1 MKYCSKCGNILK
13 EDDIFCSKCG
23 AKASVFGVT
32 KKPADAVS
40 VKVSKKAD
48 GKVTKDTLG
57 STRYTAAVEKNAVA
71 VMEYLKRASDLEWQ
85 RYETEAIGKEL
96 KTREQD
102 CLDKIA
108 GEEAAVKS
116 YREKA
121 EQTEKQIKD
130 YKKLE
135 YRRKVFNFRF
145 TFDYKVFGAVFF
157 GLLALYLIG
166 GLAKIP
172 PFSWIFKGVVAMSSP
187 GGDLSRI
194 ILIFWLIFIP
204 FAVMAVMQV
213 VKYFRSKAEHEK
225 EEDEATARYTE
236 EQEQL
241 EKDTLE
247 TLNNDLNDYNS
258 IIAEHEN
265 EIARLKNFVLR
276 GIREEVEAN
285 AMIYDDIVKSMEK
298 FYSSEAIYP
307 RYRSMVPV
315 TTMYEYFVLG
325 KCVDLTGHEGAYNT
339 YEKELR
345 NGLIKS
351 DLKDI
356 DGTIGEIP
364 EAQRAAAAQL
374 LKFKAELT
382 SIMNSVDAAQNR
394 NMTENPDGSKP
405 VKRLKKSDILKS
417 YYEDINSRR
426 LSHMEYADTMGR
438 LTRRLF

>member
-13 EDDIFCSKCG
+13 EDDVFCSKCG

-40 VKVSKKAD
+40 GKISKKTE

-57 STRYTAAVEKNAVA
+57 SARYTAAVEKNAVA
-71 VMEYLKRASDLEWQ
+71 VTEYLKRASDLEWQ

-96 KTREQD
+96 KAREQE

-108 GEEAAVKS
+108 GEEAAVRS
-116 YREKA
+116 YRDKA
-121 EQTEKQIKD
+121 EQTQRQIRE

-145 TFDYKVFGAVFF
+145 SFDYKVFGAVFF

-172 PFSWIFKGVVAMSSP
+172 PFSWIFRGVVAMSSP

-194 ILIFWLIFIP
+194 ILVFWLIFIP
-204 FAVMAVMQV
+204 FAVMAVMQAI
-213 VKYFRSKAEHEK
+213 KYFRSKAEHEK

-247 TLNNDLNDYNS
+247 TLNNDLSDYNS

-265 EIARLKNFVLR
+265 EIECLKNFALR
-276 GIREEVEAN
+276 GIREEIEAN
-285 AMIYDDIVKSMEK
+285 TMILDDIVQSIDK

-307 RYRSMVPV
+307 KYRSMVPV
-315 TTMYEYFVLG
+315 TTMYEYFALG
-325 KCVDLTGHEGAYNT
+325 RCVDLTGHEGAYNT

-345 NGLIKS
+345 NGIISS

-364 EAQRAAAAQL
+364 EAQRAVAAQL
-374 LKFKAELT
+374 VKFKAEMT
-382 SIMNSVDAAQNR
+382 SIMNSVDAAQHR
-394 NMTENPDGSKP
+394 NLSENTDGSKQ
-405 VKRLKKSDILKS
+405 VKRLKKSDILRNF
-417 YYEDINSRR
+417 YEDINSRR
-426 LSHMEYADTMGR
+426 LSHMEYADTLGR